1 MYRISRKKLIPGMGV
16 RLRKSREK
24 KNLECYIY
32 RMSSMNQILQEAND
46 LPEDQRF
53 TLVHRLL
60 LLNEPGAS
68 KDVEHAWD
76 IEIRDRVARYDRG
89 ETYSRSAVDVFS
101 DVEQYLKP

>member
-1 MYRISRKKLIPGMGV
+1 MGV
-16 RLRKSREK
+16 RLRKSRDK

-32 RMSSMNQILQEAND
+32 RMSSMNQILQKANN

-76 IEIRDRVARYDRG
+76 IEIRDRIARYDRG
-89 ETYSRSAVDVFS
+89 ETYSRSASAVFS
-101 DVEQYLKP
+101 DVDRYLKP